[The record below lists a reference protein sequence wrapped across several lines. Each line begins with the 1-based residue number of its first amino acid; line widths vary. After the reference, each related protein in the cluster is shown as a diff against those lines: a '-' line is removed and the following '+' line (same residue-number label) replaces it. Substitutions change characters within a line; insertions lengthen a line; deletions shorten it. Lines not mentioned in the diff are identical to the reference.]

1 MRIIVNVNFA
11 KKIDRVKI
19 RRIIF
24 IIFSIIFSS
33 FVSTGRLDLKWDE
46 RIIGTLLLLL
56 LLLRISRNG
65 SSSTTVVVVG
75 GEHQQQ
81 RRRRRRSDDPA
92 AASRRPPAPA
102 SSGPPVAPAPPGRG
116 LPSDMTASGFM
127 QPARVWPLGATRRPP
142 QPLPPSYSAAH
153 LSRREEVRMERN
165 NVRSVVRRSMA
176 AESGAAAR
184 AVATPETSSA
194 ELTEALA
201 EEASALRQYRLQGG
215 AAAAVGSLLT
225 WWLQHRD
232 PFSASSSA
240 SAPSSVTAVL
250 LGVARDNP
258 VAASS
263 IAGLLAGVL
272 LLPPADCEK
281 SDPAFL
287 RLHAFC
293 GAFVGMA
300 SASR

>member
-1 MRIIVNVNFA
+1 
-11 KKIDRVKI
+11 
-19 RRIIF
+19 
-24 IIFSIIFSS
+24 
-33 FVSTGRLDLKWDE
+33 
-46 RIIGTLLLLL
+46 
-56 LLLRISRNG
+56 
-65 SSSTTVVVVG
+65 
-75 GEHQQQ
+75 
-81 RRRRRRSDDPA
+81 
-92 AASRRPPAPA
+92 
-102 SSGPPVAPAPPGRG
+102 
-116 LPSDMTASGFM
+116 MTASGFVHGL
-127 QPARVWPLGATRRPP
+127 QGYGHLAQQRRPP

-240 SAPSSVTAVL
+240 SAPSSETAVL

-300 SASR
+300 STAVSE